1 MCYWCVVSLV
11 AWGLLSLLGL
21 VWHPFHATSAVTI
34 LFGAAIG
41 CFANWIKNRTFH
53 CSISGW
59 ILLAGA
65 VAFLLTD
72 TGVIQIEPRFV
83 WAFVAVGTVLSFMLE
98 WRYAT
103 RLGQ

>member
-1 MCYWCVVSLV
+1 MVSLM
-11 AWGLLSLLGL
+11 AWGLLSLVGL
-21 VWHPFHATSAVTI
+21 LWHPLRATSSVTI
-34 LFGAAIG
+34 LFAGAIG
-41 CFANWIKNRTFH
+41 CFANWNKNRTFH

-65 VAFLLTD
+65 TAFLLTD
-72 TGVIQIEPRFV
+72 TGVIRIEARFV
-83 WAFVAVGTVLSFMLE
+83 WAFVVVGTLLSFILE